1 MIAEFFKELGDLP
14 ILTYVAIIVVMS
26 FMLEVLF
33 VLHNIK
39 NCLRAILY
47 ILARDFDVPEENQ

>member
-1 MIAEFFKELGDLP
+1 MIAEFFKELRDLP
-14 ILTYVAIIVVMS
+14 ILTYVAIIIIMS

-33 VLHNIK
+33 VLHSIK

-47 ILARDFDVPEENQ
+47 ILAKDFDTSDETD